1 MGLFHLFTGRPSL
14 EKGLERW
21 RETPD
26 AVLLDVRTPEEYQSG
41 HVPGATNLPLDRL
54 QELDVPKHC
63 PIFAY
68 CLSGARSA
76 QACAWLKRKGY
87 EATNLG
93 GIGGYRGPL
102 ET

>member
-1 MGLFHLFTGRPSL
+1 M
-14 EKGLERW
+14 
-21 RETPD
+21 
-26 AVLLDVRTPEEYQSG
+26 RTPEEYRAG
-41 HVPGATNLPLDRL
+41 HVPGAKNLPLDRL
-54 QELDVPKHC
+54 GGVNLPKSQ
-63 PIFAY
+63 PVFAY

-76 QACAWLKRKGY
+76 QACAWLKRRGY